1 MTNITTI
8 IYWKRYNMPPIK
20 LIKKQHIW
28 LPTPLGLII
37 AILIFLLS
45 SIFIL
50 KNLAHYLAQQQSIN
64 APILIVEGWIS
75 DLALKEVI
83 KHDKAAD
90 YKIIITTGGLI
101 KTRNPTK
108 YKTYADLAAAY
119 LRNNGLNTSNI
130 KSLPTPESAQNRT
143 FLSAVIVRDWLQKQ
157 NIKTKQI
164 NIYSQGVHARRTK
177 ALYQMAFG
185 DQYNIGI
192 NAAKTIEYTL
202 DNWWKSST
210 GAKAVITETI
220 GLIWVKCCFYLGEY
234 QSHQEKWGLYQ
245 H

>member
-1 MTNITTI
+1 
-8 IYWKRYNMPPIK
+8 MPKLK

-37 AILIFLLS
+37 ITLVLLS
-45 SIFIL
+45 SSVFIL
-50 KNLAHYLAQQQSIN
+50 KNLAHYLAQQQSIK
-64 APILIVEGWIS
+64 APILIIEGWIS
-75 DLALKEVI
+75 DQALNEAI
-83 KHDKAAD
+83 KHYKTAD

-101 KTRNPTK
+101 KTRHSTK
-108 YKTYADLAAAY
+108 HKTYADLAAAY

-143 FLSAVIVRDWLQKQ
+143 FLSAVIARDWLQKQ
-157 NIKTKQI
+157 NIKAKQI